1 MERLVKIL
9 LLRRAGV
16 DGLSRGIFFVLK
28 MAQVAIH
35 EAKKVLRRELKK
47 RVAAMTDEVKLKEST
62 SIVNKVSADSIEGGM
77 HVRSLNACRTPGR
90 ILIP

>member
-62 SIVNKVSADSIEGGM
+62 SIVNKVSVIMMSKRAQGR
-77 HVRSLNACRTPGR
+77 RSFNV
-90 ILIP
+90 ILIRY